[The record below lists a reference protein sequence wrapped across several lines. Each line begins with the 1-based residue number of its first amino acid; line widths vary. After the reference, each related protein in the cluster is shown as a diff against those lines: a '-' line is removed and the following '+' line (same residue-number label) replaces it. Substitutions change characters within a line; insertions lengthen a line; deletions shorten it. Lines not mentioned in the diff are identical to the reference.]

1 MGTTIGGVDMN
12 NDSKMFF
19 QTRKSTN
26 SSMNDFSKTLSE
38 VVNSEESN
46 IKNCDNDVIKDDCV
60 KNKSENKVDRNDEE
74 NNSISDVKESEDN
87 LESQEKNSAEESKEC
102 VDETDVEE
110 TDVEETDIEQAGS
123 DNVKEQDTINVLDEK
138 LTDDVAV
145 IDKPDNIIF
154 NKQEEA
160 DIVNA
165 LELILQ
171 QIRQVL
177 GVEDVQIQESMQNL
191 EMTSIDLINPE
202 KIAQL
207 VADLSGEES
216 TIGFIADENM
226 YNSLQELTASVEII
240 LDELVSKTGLEKES
254 ILEGLDVPI
263 ELFDKDITQDLQ
275 IDQVVETEDTD
286 IIDMAVE
293 NKVENDFEVV
303 SEIKT
308 FEKKESEN
316 VDSKSIEPV
325 KNSADSTIENDTT
338 VEISK
343 TDDSEADSD
352 KSTESGNDN
361 LSGNGQ
367 AQGFNSDLENIE
379 ALTTDKDAVLDEKA
393 GTEAIIRQLA
403 DFVKINSGKE
413 ITEME
418 LQLHPASL
426 GTVNVQL
433 ATKGGNITAQFTTE
447 NETVRAA
454 IEAQATQLQLDLEE
468 QGIKIDAIEVT
479 VASHQMEKNLEE
491 GNKDNNQDRQDDRNN
506 KVNGIRRKSINL
518 RAFETDS
525 EIAEE
530 MQNVDDATRVAM
542 EMMRM
547 HGNSISLLA

>member
-1 MGTTIGGVDMN
+1 MGTTIGGVDMT

-38 VVNSEESN
+38 VVNSEESSRK
-46 IKNCDNDVIKDDCV
+46 ICDIDVRKDDCV

-102 VDETDVEE
+102 VDEN
-110 TDVEETDIEQAGS
+110 DVEETDIEQAGS

-138 LTDDVAV
+138 LTDDVSL

-226 YNSLQELTASVEII
+226 YNSLQELTSSVETI

-263 ELFDKDITQDLQ
+263 ELFDKAVTQDSQ
-275 IDQVVETEDTD
+275 IEQVVETEDTD

-303 SEIKT
+303 SEVKA
-308 FEKKESEN
+308 FETKESEDIN
-316 VDSKSIEPV
+316 SKSLNIE
-325 KNSADSTIENDTT
+325 KNSTEGITQNDTT

-379 ALTTDKDAVLDEKA
+379 ALTTDNDAVLDKKA

>member
-1 MGTTIGGVDMN
+1 MGTTIGGVDMT

-38 VVNSEESN
+38 VVNSEESSRK
-46 IKNCDNDVIKDDCV
+46 ICDIDVRKDDCV

-102 VDETDVEE
+102 VDEK
-110 TDVEETDIEQAGS
+110 DVEETDIEQAGS

-138 LTDDVAV
+138 LTDDVSL

-226 YNSLQELTASVEII
+226 YNSLQELTASVETI

-303 SEIKT
+303 SEVKA
-308 FEKKESEN
+308 FETKESEDIN
-316 VDSKSIEPV
+316 SKSLNIE
-325 KNSADSTIENDTT
+325 KNSTEGITQNDTT

-379 ALTTDKDAVLDEKA
+379 ALTTDNDAVLDEKA

>member
-1 MGTTIGGVDMN
+1 MGTTIGGVDMT

-38 VVNSEESN
+38 VVNSEESSRK
-46 IKNCDNDVIKDDCV
+46 ICDIDVRKDDCV

-102 VDETDVEE
+102 VDEK
-110 TDVEETDIEQAGS
+110 DVEETDIEQAGS

-138 LTDDVAV
+138 LTDDVSL
-145 IDKPDNIIF
+145 IDKLDNIIF

-226 YNSLQELTASVEII
+226 YNSLQELTASVETI

-303 SEIKT
+303 SEVKA
-308 FEKKESEN
+308 FETKESEDIN
-316 VDSKSIEPV
+316 SKSLNIE
-325 KNSADSTIENDTT
+325 KNSTEGITQNDTT

-379 ALTTDKDAVLDEKA
+379 ALTTDNDAVLDKKA

-403 DFVKINSGKE
+403 D
-413 ITEME
+413 
-418 LQLHPASL
+418 
-426 GTVNVQL
+426 
-433 ATKGGNITAQFTTE
+433 
-447 NETVRAA
+447 
-454 IEAQATQLQLDLEE
+454 
-468 QGIKIDAIEVT
+468 
-479 VASHQMEKNLEE
+479 
-491 GNKDNNQDRQDDRNN
+491 
-506 KVNGIRRKSINL
+506 
-518 RAFETDS
+518 
-525 EIAEE
+525 
-530 MQNVDDATRVAM
+530 
-542 EMMRM
+542 
-547 HGNSISLLA
+547 

>member
-1 MGTTIGGVDMN
+1 MGTTIGGVDMT

-38 VVNSEESN
+38 VVNSEESSR
-46 IKNCDNDVIKDDCV
+46 KNCDIDVRKDDCV

-102 VDETDVEE
+102 VDEK
-110 TDVEETDIEQAGS
+110 DVEETDIEQAGS

-226 YNSLQELTASVEII
+226 YNSLQELTASVETI

-303 SEIKT
+303 SEVKA
-308 FEKKESEN
+308 FETKESEDIN
-316 VDSKSIEPV
+316 SKSLNIE
-325 KNSADSTIENDTT
+325 KNSTEGITQNDTT

-343 TDDSEADSD
+343 TDDSETDSD

-379 ALTTDKDAVLDEKA
+379 ALTTDNDAVLDKKA

>member
-1 MGTTIGGVDMN
+1 MGTTIGGVDMT

-38 VVNSEESN
+38 VVNSEESSR
-46 IKNCDNDVIKDDCV
+46 KNCDIDVRKDDCV

-102 VDETDVEE
+102 VDEK
-110 TDVEETDIEQAGS
+110 DVEETDIEQAGS

-138 LTDDVAV
+138 LTDDVSL
-145 IDKPDNIIF
+145 IDKLDNIIF
-154 NKQEEA
+154 NKQEEE

-226 YNSLQELTASVEII
+226 YNSLQELTASVETI

-303 SEIKT
+303 SEVKA
-308 FEKKESEN
+308 FETKESEDIN
-316 VDSKSIEPV
+316 SKSLNIE
-325 KNSADSTIENDTT
+325 KNSTEGITQNDTT

-379 ALTTDKDAVLDEKA
+379 ALTTDNDAVLDKKA

>member
-1 MGTTIGGVDMN
+1 MGTTIGGVDMT

-38 VVNSEESN
+38 VVNSEESSR
-46 IKNCDNDVIKDDCV
+46 KNCDIDVRKDDCV

-102 VDETDVEE
+102 VDEK
-110 TDVEETDIEQAGS
+110 DVEETDIEQAGS

-138 LTDDVAV
+138 LTDDVSL

-226 YNSLQELTASVEII
+226 YNSLQELTSSVETI

-263 ELFDKDITQDLQ
+263 ELFDKAVTQDSQ
-275 IDQVVETEDTD
+275 IEQVVETEDTD

-303 SEIKT
+303 SEVKA
-308 FEKKESEN
+308 FETKESEDIN
-316 VDSKSIEPV
+316 SKSLNIE
-325 KNSADSTIENDTT
+325 KNSTEGITQNDTT

-379 ALTTDKDAVLDEKA
+379 ALTTDNDAVLDKKA

>member
-1 MGTTIGGVDMN
+1 MGTTIGGVDMT

-38 VVNSEESN
+38 VVNSEESSRK
-46 IKNCDNDVIKDDCV
+46 ICDIDVRKDDCV

-102 VDETDVEE
+102 VDEK
-110 TDVEETDIEQAGS
+110 DVEETDIEQAGS

-138 LTDDVAV
+138 LTDDVSL
-145 IDKPDNIIF
+145 IDKLDNIIF
-154 NKQEEA
+154 NKQEEE

-226 YNSLQELTASVEII
+226 YNSLQELTASVETI

-303 SEIKT
+303 SEVKA
-308 FEKKESEN
+308 FETKESEDIN
-316 VDSKSIEPV
+316 SKSLNIE
-325 KNSADSTIENDTT
+325 KNSTEGITQNDTT

-379 ALTTDKDAVLDEKA
+379 ALTTDNDAVLDKKA

>member
-1 MGTTIGGVDMN
+1 MGTTIGGVDMT

-38 VVNSEESN
+38 VVNSEESSRK
-46 IKNCDNDVIKDDCV
+46 ICDIDVRKDDCV
-60 KNKSENKVDRNDEE
+60 KNKSENKFDRNDEE

-102 VDETDVEE
+102 VDEK
-110 TDVEETDIEQAGS
+110 DVEETDIEQAGS

-138 LTDDVAV
+138 LTDDVSL
-145 IDKPDNIIF
+145 IDKLDNIIF
-154 NKQEEA
+154 NKQEEE

-226 YNSLQELTASVEII
+226 YNSLQELTASVETI

-263 ELFDKDITQDLQ
+263 ELFDKAVTQDSQ
-275 IDQVVETEDTD
+275 IEQVVETEDTD

-303 SEIKT
+303 SEVKA
-308 FEKKESEN
+308 FETKESEDIN
-316 VDSKSIEPV
+316 SKSLNIE
-325 KNSADSTIENDTT
+325 KNSTEGITQNDTT

-379 ALTTDKDAVLDEKA
+379 ALTTDNDAVLDEKA

>member
-1 MGTTIGGVDMN
+1 MGTTIGGVDMT

-38 VVNSEESN
+38 VVNSEESSRK
-46 IKNCDNDVIKDDCV
+46 ICDIDVRKDDCV
-60 KNKSENKVDRNDEE
+60 KNKSENKFDRNDEE

-102 VDETDVEE
+102 VDEK
-110 TDVEETDIEQAGS
+110 DVEETDIEQAGS

-138 LTDDVAV
+138 LTDDVSL
-145 IDKPDNIIF
+145 IDKLDNIIF
-154 NKQEEA
+154 NKQEEE

-226 YNSLQELTASVEII
+226 YNSLQELTASVETI

-303 SEIKT
+303 SEVKA
-308 FEKKESEN
+308 FETKESEDIN
-316 VDSKSIEPV
+316 SKSLNIE
-325 KNSADSTIENDTT
+325 KNSTEGITQNDTT

-379 ALTTDKDAVLDEKA
+379 ALTTDNDAVLDEKA

-403 DFVKINSGKE
+403 DFVKIHSGKE

>member
-1 MGTTIGGVDMN
+1 MGTTIGGVDMT

-38 VVNSEESN
+38 VVNSEESSRK
-46 IKNCDNDVIKDDCV
+46 ICDIDVRKDDCV
-60 KNKSENKVDRNDEE
+60 KNKSENKFDRNDEE

-102 VDETDVEE
+102 VDEN
-110 TDVEETDIEQAGS
+110 DVEETDIEQAGS

-138 LTDDVAV
+138 LTDDVSL

-154 NKQEEA
+154 NKQEEE

-216 TIGFIADENM
+216 TIGFISDENM
-226 YNSLQELTASVEII
+226 YNSLQELTSSVETI

-263 ELFDKDITQDLQ
+263 ELFDKAVTQDSQ
-275 IDQVVETEDTD
+275 IEQVVETEDTD

-303 SEIKT
+303 SEVKA
-308 FEKKESEN
+308 FETKESEDIN
-316 VDSKSIEPV
+316 SKSLNIE
-325 KNSADSTIENDTT
+325 KNSTEGITQNDTT

-379 ALTTDKDAVLDEKA
+379 ALTTDNDAVLDKKA

>member
-1 MGTTIGGVDMN
+1 MGTTIGGVDMT

-38 VVNSEESN
+38 VVNSEESSR
-46 IKNCDNDVIKDDCV
+46 KNCDIDVRKDDCV
-60 KNKSENKVDRNDEE
+60 KNKSENKFDRNDEE

-102 VDETDVEE
+102 VDEK
-110 TDVEETDIEQAGS
+110 DVEETDIEQAGS

-138 LTDDVAV
+138 LTDDVSL

-154 NKQEEA
+154 NKQEEE

-226 YNSLQELTASVEII
+226 YNSLQELTASVETI

-303 SEIKT
+303 SEVKA
-308 FEKKESEN
+308 FETKESEDIN
-316 VDSKSIEPV
+316 SKSLNIE
-325 KNSADSTIENDTT
+325 KNSTEGITQNDTT

-379 ALTTDKDAVLDEKA
+379 ALTTDNDAVLDKKA

>member
-1 MGTTIGGVDMN
+1 MGTTIGGVDMT

-38 VVNSEESN
+38 VVNSEESSRK
-46 IKNCDNDVIKDDCV
+46 ICDIDVRKDDCV
-60 KNKSENKVDRNDEE
+60 KNKSENKFDRNDEE

-102 VDETDVEE
+102 VDEK
-110 TDVEETDIEQAGS
+110 DVEETDIEQAGS

-226 YNSLQELTASVEII
+226 YNSLQELTSSVETI

-263 ELFDKDITQDLQ
+263 ELFDKAVTQDSQ
-275 IDQVVETEDTD
+275 IEQVVETEDTD

-303 SEIKT
+303 SEVKA
-308 FEKKESEN
+308 FETKESEDIN
-316 VDSKSIEPV
+316 SKSLNIE
-325 KNSADSTIENDTT
+325 KNSTEGITQNDTT

-379 ALTTDKDAVLDEKA
+379 ALTTDNDAVLDKKA

>member
-1 MGTTIGGVDMN
+1 MGTTIGGVDMT

-38 VVNSEESN
+38 VVNSEESSRK
-46 IKNCDNDVIKDDCV
+46 ICDIDVRKDDCV
-60 KNKSENKVDRNDEE
+60 KNKSENKFDRNDEE

-102 VDETDVEE
+102 VDEK
-110 TDVEETDIEQAGS
+110 DVEETDIEQAGS

-138 LTDDVAV
+138 LTDDVSL

-216 TIGFIADENM
+216 TIGFISDENM
-226 YNSLQELTASVEII
+226 YNSLQELTSSVETI

-303 SEIKT
+303 SEVKA
-308 FEKKESEN
+308 FETKESEDIN
-316 VDSKSIEPV
+316 SKSLNIE
-325 KNSADSTIENDTT
+325 KNSTEGITQNDTT

-379 ALTTDKDAVLDEKA
+379 ALTTDNDAVLDKKA

>member
-1 MGTTIGGVDMN
+1 MGTTIGGVDMT

-38 VVNSEESN
+38 VVNSEESSR
-46 IKNCDNDVIKDDCV
+46 KNCDIDVRKDDCV

-102 VDETDVEE
+102 VDEK
-110 TDVEETDIEQAGS
+110 DVEETDIEQAGS

-138 LTDDVAV
+138 LTDDVSL

-154 NKQEEA
+154 NKQEEE

-216 TIGFIADENM
+216 TIGFISDENM
-226 YNSLQELTASVEII
+226 YNSLQELTASVETI

-303 SEIKT
+303 SEVKA
-308 FEKKESEN
+308 FETKESEDIN
-316 VDSKSIEPV
+316 SKSLNIE
-325 KNSADSTIENDTT
+325 KNSTEGITQNDTT

-379 ALTTDKDAVLDEKA
+379 ALTTDNDAVLDKKA

>member
-1 MGTTIGGVDMN
+1 MGTTIGGVDMT

-38 VVNSEESN
+38 VVNSEESSRK
-46 IKNCDNDVIKDDCV
+46 ICDIDVRKDDCV
-60 KNKSENKVDRNDEE
+60 KNKSENKFDRNDEE

-102 VDETDVEE
+102 VDEK
-110 TDVEETDIEQAGS
+110 DVEETDIEQAGS

-138 LTDDVAV
+138 LTDDVSL
-145 IDKPDNIIF
+145 IDKLDNIIF
-154 NKQEEA
+154 NKQEEE

-226 YNSLQELTASVEII
+226 YNSLQELTASVETI

-263 ELFDKDITQDLQ
+263 ELFDKAVTQDSQ
-275 IDQVVETEDTD
+275 IEQVVETEDTD

-303 SEIKT
+303 SEVKA
-308 FEKKESEN
+308 FETKESEDIN
-316 VDSKSIEPV
+316 SKSLNIE
-325 KNSADSTIENDTT
+325 KNSTEGITQNDTT

-379 ALTTDKDAVLDEKA
+379 ALTTDNDAVLDKKA

>member
-1 MGTTIGGVDMN
+1 MGTTIGGVDMT

-38 VVNSEESN
+38 VVNSEESSRK
-46 IKNCDNDVIKDDCV
+46 ICDIDVRKDDCV
-60 KNKSENKVDRNDEE
+60 KNKSENKFDRNDEE

-102 VDETDVEE
+102 VDEK
-110 TDVEETDIEQAGS
+110 DVEETDIEQAGS

-138 LTDDVAV
+138 LTDDVSL

-154 NKQEEA
+154 NKQEEE

-226 YNSLQELTASVEII
+226 YNSLQELTASVETI

-263 ELFDKDITQDLQ
+263 ELFDKAVTQDSQ
-275 IDQVVETEDTD
+275 IEQVVETEDTD

-303 SEIKT
+303 SEVKA
-308 FEKKESEN
+308 FETKESEDIN
-316 VDSKSIEPV
+316 SKSLNIE
-325 KNSADSTIENDTT
+325 KNSTEGITQNDTT

-379 ALTTDKDAVLDEKA
+379 ALTTDNDAVLDKKA

>member
-1 MGTTIGGVDMN
+1 MGTTIGGVDMT

-38 VVNSEESN
+38 VVNSEESSRK
-46 IKNCDNDVIKDDCV
+46 ICDIDVRKDDCV
-60 KNKSENKVDRNDEE
+60 KNKSENKFDRNDEE

-102 VDETDVEE
+102 VDEK
-110 TDVEETDIEQAGS
+110 DVEETDIEQAGS

-138 LTDDVAV
+138 LTDDVSL
-145 IDKPDNIIF
+145 IDKLDNIIF
-154 NKQEEA
+154 NKQEEE

-226 YNSLQELTASVEII
+226 YNSLQELTASVETI

-275 IDQVVETEDTD
+275 IEQVVETEDTD

-303 SEIKT
+303 SEVKA
-308 FEKKESEN
+308 FETKESEDIN
-316 VDSKSIEPV
+316 SKSLNIE
-325 KNSADSTIENDTT
+325 KNSTEGITQNDTT

-379 ALTTDKDAVLDEKA
+379 ALTTDNDAVLDKKA

>member
-1 MGTTIGGVDMN
+1 MGTTIGGVDMT

-38 VVNSEESN
+38 VVNSEESSR
-46 IKNCDNDVIKDDCV
+46 KNCDIDVRKDDCV

-102 VDETDVEE
+102 VDEN
-110 TDVEETDIEQAGS
+110 DVEETDIEQAGS

-138 LTDDVAV
+138 LTDDVSL
-145 IDKPDNIIF
+145 IDKLDNIIF
-154 NKQEEA
+154 NKQEEE

-226 YNSLQELTASVEII
+226 YNSLQELTASVETI

-303 SEIKT
+303 SEVKA
-308 FEKKESEN
+308 FETKESEDIN
-316 VDSKSIEPV
+316 SKSLNIE
-325 KNSADSTIENDTT
+325 KNSTEGITQNDTT

-379 ALTTDKDAVLDEKA
+379 ALTTDNDAVLDKKA

>member
-1 MGTTIGGVDMN
+1 MGTTIGGVDMT

-38 VVNSEESN
+38 VVNSEESSR
-46 IKNCDNDVIKDDCV
+46 KNCDIDVRKDDCV

-102 VDETDVEE
+102 VDEK
-110 TDVEETDIEQAGS
+110 DVEETDIEQAGS

-138 LTDDVAV
+138 LTDDVSL
-145 IDKPDNIIF
+145 IDKLDNIIF
-154 NKQEEA
+154 NKQEEE

-226 YNSLQELTASVEII
+226 YNSLQELTSSVETI

-263 ELFDKDITQDLQ
+263 ELFDKAVTQDSQ
-275 IDQVVETEDTD
+275 IEQVVETEDTD

-303 SEIKT
+303 SEVKA
-308 FEKKESEN
+308 FETKESEDIN
-316 VDSKSIEPV
+316 SKSLNIE
-325 KNSADSTIENDTT
+325 KNSTEGITQNDTT

-379 ALTTDKDAVLDEKA
+379 ALTTDNDAVLDKKA

>member
-1 MGTTIGGVDMN
+1 MGTTIGGVDMT

-38 VVNSEESN
+38 VVNSEESSRK
-46 IKNCDNDVIKDDCV
+46 ICDIDVRKDDCV
-60 KNKSENKVDRNDEE
+60 KNKSENKFDRNDEE

-102 VDETDVEE
+102 VDEK
-110 TDVEETDIEQAGS
+110 DVEETDIEQAGS

-226 YNSLQELTASVEII
+226 YNSLQELTASVETI

-303 SEIKT
+303 SEVKA
-308 FEKKESEN
+308 FETKESEDIN
-316 VDSKSIEPV
+316 SKSLNIE
-325 KNSADSTIENDTT
+325 KNSTEGITQNDTT

-379 ALTTDKDAVLDEKA
+379 ALTTDNDAVLDEKA

>member
-1 MGTTIGGVDMN
+1 MGITIGGVDMT

-19 QTRKSTN
+19 QTQKSTN
-26 SSMNDFSKTLSE
+26 SSMSDFSKTLSE
-38 VVNSEESN
+38 VVNSEESSR
-46 IKNCDNDVIKDDCV
+46 KNCDNDVRKDDCV
-60 KNKSENKVDRNDEE
+60 KNKSENKVDCNDEE

-87 LESQEKNSAEESKEC
+87 LESQEKNSTEESKEC
-102 VDETDVEE
+102 VDEK
-110 TDVEETDIEQAGS
+110 DVEETDIEQAGS
-123 DNVKEQDTINVLDEK
+123 DNVKEQDAINVLDEK

-145 IDKPDNIIF
+145 IDKPDSIIF
-154 NKQEEA
+154 DKMEEA

-226 YNSLQELTASVEII
+226 YNSLQELTASVETI

-254 ILEGLDVPI
+254 IIEGLDVPI
-263 ELFDKDITQDLQ
+263 ELFDKAVTQDSQ
-275 IDQVVETEDTD
+275 IEQEVETEYTE
-286 IIDMAVE
+286 IIDTAVE
-293 NKVENDFEVV
+293 NGLENDFEFV

-316 VDSKSIEPV
+316 VDSKSIDPV

-338 VEISK
+338 VEITK
-343 TDDSEADSD
+343 TDDSEVDSD
-352 KSTESGNDN
+352 KGTESGNDN

-367 AQGFNSDLENIE
+367 AQSFNSDLENIE
-379 ALTTDKDAVLDEKA
+379 ALTTDNDAVLDEKA

>member
-1 MGTTIGGVDMN
+1 MGTTIGGVDMT

-38 VVNSEESN
+38 VVNSEESSRK
-46 IKNCDNDVIKDDCV
+46 ICDIDVRKDDCV
-60 KNKSENKVDRNDEE
+60 KNKSENKFDRNDEE

-102 VDETDVEE
+102 VDEK
-110 TDVEETDIEQAGS
+110 DVEETDIEQAGS

-138 LTDDVAV
+138 LTDDVSL
-145 IDKPDNIIF
+145 IDKLDNIIF
-154 NKQEEA
+154 NKQEEE

-216 TIGFIADENM
+216 TIGFISDENM
-226 YNSLQELTASVEII
+226 YNSLQELTSSVETI

-263 ELFDKDITQDLQ
+263 ELFDKAVTQDSQ
-275 IDQVVETEDTD
+275 IEQVVETEDTD

-303 SEIKT
+303 SEVKA
-308 FEKKESEN
+308 FETKESEDIN
-316 VDSKSIEPV
+316 SKSLNIE
-325 KNSADSTIENDTT
+325 KNSTEGITQNDTT

-379 ALTTDKDAVLDEKA
+379 ALTTDNDAVLDKKA

>member
-1 MGTTIGGVDMN
+1 MGTTIGGVDMT

-38 VVNSEESN
+38 VVNSEESSRK
-46 IKNCDNDVIKDDCV
+46 ICDIDVRKDDCV
-60 KNKSENKVDRNDEE
+60 KNKSENKFDRNDEE

-102 VDETDVEE
+102 VDEK
-110 TDVEETDIEQAGS
+110 DVEETDIEQAGS

-138 LTDDVAV
+138 LTDDVSL
-145 IDKPDNIIF
+145 IDKLDNIIF

-216 TIGFIADENM
+216 TIGFISDENM
-226 YNSLQELTASVEII
+226 YNSLQELTSSVETI

-263 ELFDKDITQDLQ
+263 ELFDKAVTQDSQ
-275 IDQVVETEDTD
+275 IEQVVETEDTD

-303 SEIKT
+303 SEVKA
-308 FEKKESEN
+308 FETKESEDIN
-316 VDSKSIEPV
+316 SKSLNIE
-325 KNSADSTIENDTT
+325 KNSTEGITQNDTT

-379 ALTTDKDAVLDEKA
+379 ALTTDNDAVLDKKA

>member
-1 MGTTIGGVDMN
+1 MGTTIGGVDMT

-38 VVNSEESN
+38 VVNSEESSR
-46 IKNCDNDVIKDDCV
+46 KNCDIDVRKDDCV

-102 VDETDVEE
+102 VDEN
-110 TDVEETDIEQAGS
+110 DVEETDIEQAGS

-138 LTDDVAV
+138 LTDDVSL

-226 YNSLQELTASVEII
+226 YNSLQELTASVETI

-303 SEIKT
+303 SEVKA
-308 FEKKESEN
+308 FETKESEDIN
-316 VDSKSIEPV
+316 SKSLNIE
-325 KNSADSTIENDTT
+325 KNSTEGITQNDTT

-379 ALTTDKDAVLDEKA
+379 ALTTDNDAVLDKKA

>member
-1 MGTTIGGVDMN
+1 MGTTIGGVDMT

-38 VVNSEESN
+38 VVNSEESSR
-46 IKNCDNDVIKDDCV
+46 KNCDIDVRKDDCV
-60 KNKSENKVDRNDEE
+60 KNKSENKFDRNDEE

-102 VDETDVEE
+102 VDEK
-110 TDVEETDIEQAGS
+110 DVEETDIEQAGS

-154 NKQEEA
+154 NKQEEE

-226 YNSLQELTASVEII
+226 YNSLQELTASVETI

-303 SEIKT
+303 SEVKA
-308 FEKKESEN
+308 FETKESEDIN
-316 VDSKSIEPV
+316 SKSLNIE
-325 KNSADSTIENDTT
+325 KNSTEGITQNDTT

-379 ALTTDKDAVLDEKA
+379 ALTTDNDAVLDKKA

>member
-1 MGTTIGGVDMN
+1 MGTTIGGVDMT

-38 VVNSEESN
+38 VVNSEESSR
-46 IKNCDNDVIKDDCV
+46 KNCDIDVRKDDCV
-60 KNKSENKVDRNDEE
+60 KNKSENKFDRNDEE

-102 VDETDVEE
+102 VDEK
-110 TDVEETDIEQAGS
+110 DVEETDIEQAGS

-138 LTDDVAV
+138 LTDDVSL
-145 IDKPDNIIF
+145 IDKLDNIIF
-154 NKQEEA
+154 NKQEEE

-216 TIGFIADENM
+216 TIGFISDENM
-226 YNSLQELTASVEII
+226 YNSLQELTSSVETI

-263 ELFDKDITQDLQ
+263 ELFDKAVTQDSQ
-275 IDQVVETEDTD
+275 IEQVVETEDTD

-303 SEIKT
+303 SEVKA
-308 FEKKESEN
+308 FETKESEDIN
-316 VDSKSIEPV
+316 SKSLNIE
-325 KNSADSTIENDTT
+325 KNSTEGITQNDTT

-379 ALTTDKDAVLDEKA
+379 ALTTDNDAVLDKKA

>member
-1 MGTTIGGVDMN
+1 MGTTIGGVDMT

-38 VVNSEESN
+38 VVNSEESSRK
-46 IKNCDNDVIKDDCV
+46 ICDIDVRKDDCV
-60 KNKSENKVDRNDEE
+60 KNKSENKFDRNDEE

-102 VDETDVEE
+102 VDEK
-110 TDVEETDIEQAGS
+110 DVEETDIEQAGS

-138 LTDDVAV
+138 LTDDVSL
-145 IDKPDNIIF
+145 IDKLDNIIF
-154 NKQEEA
+154 NKQEEE

-216 TIGFIADENM
+216 TIGFISDENM
-226 YNSLQELTASVEII
+226 YNSLQELTSSVETI

-303 SEIKT
+303 SEVKA
-308 FEKKESEN
+308 FETKESEDIN
-316 VDSKSIEPV
+316 SKSLNIE
-325 KNSADSTIENDTT
+325 KNSTEGITQNDTT

-379 ALTTDKDAVLDEKA
+379 ALTTDNDAVLDEKA

>member
-1 MGTTIGGVDMN
+1 MGTTIGGVDMT

-38 VVNSEESN
+38 VVNSEESSRK
-46 IKNCDNDVIKDDCV
+46 ICDIDVRKDDCV
-60 KNKSENKVDRNDEE
+60 KNKSENKFDRNDEE

-102 VDETDVEE
+102 VDEK
-110 TDVEETDIEQAGS
+110 DVEETDIEQAGS

-138 LTDDVAV
+138 LTDDVSL
-145 IDKPDNIIF
+145 IDKLDNIIF
-154 NKQEEA
+154 NKQEEE

-216 TIGFIADENM
+216 TIGFISDENM
-226 YNSLQELTASVEII
+226 YNSLQELTSSVETI

-303 SEIKT
+303 SEVKA
-308 FEKKESEN
+308 FETKESEDIN
-316 VDSKSIEPV
+316 SKSLNIE
-325 KNSADSTIENDTT
+325 KNSTEGITQNDTT

-379 ALTTDKDAVLDEKA
+379 ALTTDNDAVLDKKA

>member
-1 MGTTIGGVDMN
+1 MGTTIGGVDMT

-38 VVNSEESN
+38 VVNSEESSRK
-46 IKNCDNDVIKDDCV
+46 ICDIDVRKDDCV

-102 VDETDVEE
+102 VDEK
-110 TDVEETDIEQAGS
+110 DVEETDIEQAGS

-216 TIGFIADENM
+216 TIGFISDENM
-226 YNSLQELTASVEII
+226 YNSLQELTSSVETI

-263 ELFDKDITQDLQ
+263 ELFDKAVTQDSQ
-275 IDQVVETEDTD
+275 IEQVVETEDTD

-303 SEIKT
+303 SEVKA
-308 FEKKESEN
+308 FETKESEDIN
-316 VDSKSIEPV
+316 SKSLNIE
-325 KNSADSTIENDTT
+325 KNSTEGITQNDTT

-379 ALTTDKDAVLDEKA
+379 ALTTDNDAVLDEKA

>member
-1 MGTTIGGVDMN
+1 MGTTIGGVDMT

-38 VVNSEESN
+38 VVNSEESSR
-46 IKNCDNDVIKDDCV
+46 KNCDIDVRKDDCV
-60 KNKSENKVDRNDEE
+60 KNKSENKFDRNDEE

-102 VDETDVEE
+102 VDEK
-110 TDVEETDIEQAGS
+110 DVEETDIEQAGS

-216 TIGFIADENM
+216 TIGFISDENM
-226 YNSLQELTASVEII
+226 YNSLQELTSSVETI

-263 ELFDKDITQDLQ
+263 ELFDKAVTQDSQ
-275 IDQVVETEDTD
+275 IEQVVETEDTD

-303 SEIKT
+303 SEVKA
-308 FEKKESEN
+308 FETKESEDIN
-316 VDSKSIEPV
+316 SKSLNIE
-325 KNSADSTIENDTT
+325 KNSTEGITQNDTT

-379 ALTTDKDAVLDEKA
+379 ALTTDNDAVLDKKA

>member
-1 MGTTIGGVDMN
+1 MGTTIGGVDMT

-38 VVNSEESN
+38 VVNSEESSRK
-46 IKNCDNDVIKDDCV
+46 ICDIDVRKDDCV
-60 KNKSENKVDRNDEE
+60 KNKSENKFDRNDEE

-102 VDETDVEE
+102 VDEK
-110 TDVEETDIEQAGS
+110 DVEETDIEQAGS

-138 LTDDVAV
+138 LTDDVSL

-154 NKQEEA
+154 NKQEEE

-216 TIGFIADENM
+216 TIGFISDENM
-226 YNSLQELTASVEII
+226 YNSLQELTSSVETI

-263 ELFDKDITQDLQ
+263 ELFDKAVTQDSQ
-275 IDQVVETEDTD
+275 IEQVVETEDTD

-303 SEIKT
+303 SEVKA
-308 FEKKESEN
+308 FETKESEDIN
-316 VDSKSIEPV
+316 SKSLNIE
-325 KNSADSTIENDTT
+325 KNSTEGITQNDTT

-379 ALTTDKDAVLDEKA
+379 ALTTDNDAVLDKKA

>member
-1 MGTTIGGVDMN
+1 MGTTIGGVDMT

-38 VVNSEESN
+38 VVNSEESSRK
-46 IKNCDNDVIKDDCV
+46 ICDIDVRKDDCV
-60 KNKSENKVDRNDEE
+60 KNKSENKFDRNDEE

-102 VDETDVEE
+102 VDEK
-110 TDVEETDIEQAGS
+110 DVEETDIEQAGS

-138 LTDDVAV
+138 LTDDVSL
-145 IDKPDNIIF
+145 IDKLDNIIF
-154 NKQEEA
+154 NKQEEE

-226 YNSLQELTASVEII
+226 YNSLQELTASVETI

-303 SEIKT
+303 SEVKA
-308 FEKKESEN
+308 FETKESEDIN
-316 VDSKSIEPV
+316 SKSLNIE
-325 KNSADSTIENDTT
+325 KNSTEGITQNDTT

-379 ALTTDKDAVLDEKA
+379 ALTTDNDAVLDKKA

>member
-1 MGTTIGGVDMN
+1 MGTTIGGVDMT

-38 VVNSEESN
+38 VVNSEESSRK
-46 IKNCDNDVIKDDCV
+46 ICDIDVRKDDCV
-60 KNKSENKVDRNDEE
+60 KNKSENKFDRNDEE

-102 VDETDVEE
+102 VDEN
-110 TDVEETDIEQAGS
+110 DVEETDIEQAGS

-138 LTDDVAV
+138 LTDDVSL
-145 IDKPDNIIF
+145 IDKLDNIIF
-154 NKQEEA
+154 NKQEEE

-216 TIGFIADENM
+216 TIGFISDENM
-226 YNSLQELTASVEII
+226 YNSLQELTSSVETI

-303 SEIKT
+303 SEVKA
-308 FEKKESEN
+308 FETKESEDIN
-316 VDSKSIEPV
+316 SKSLNIE
-325 KNSADSTIENDTT
+325 KNSTEGITQNDTT

-379 ALTTDKDAVLDEKA
+379 ALTTDNDAVLDKKA

>member
-1 MGTTIGGVDMN
+1 MGTTIGGVDMT

-38 VVNSEESN
+38 VVNSEESSR
-46 IKNCDNDVIKDDCV
+46 KNCDIDVRKDDCV

-102 VDETDVEE
+102 VDEK
-110 TDVEETDIEQAGS
+110 DVEETDIEQAGS

-226 YNSLQELTASVEII
+226 YNSLQELTASVETI

-263 ELFDKDITQDLQ
+263 ELFDKAVTQDSQ
-275 IDQVVETEDTD
+275 IEQVVETEDTD

-303 SEIKT
+303 SEVKA
-308 FEKKESEN
+308 FETKESEDIN
-316 VDSKSIEPV
+316 SKSLNIE
-325 KNSADSTIENDTT
+325 KNSTEGITQNDTT

-379 ALTTDKDAVLDEKA
+379 ALTTDNDAVLDKKA

>member
-1 MGTTIGGVDMN
+1 MGTTIGGVDMT

-38 VVNSEESN
+38 VVNSEESSRK
-46 IKNCDNDVIKDDCV
+46 ICDIDVRKDDCV
-60 KNKSENKVDRNDEE
+60 KNKSENKFDRNDEE

-102 VDETDVEE
+102 VDEK
-110 TDVEETDIEQAGS
+110 DVEETDIEQAGS

-138 LTDDVAV
+138 LTDDVSL
-145 IDKPDNIIF
+145 IDKLDNIIF
-154 NKQEEA
+154 NKQEEE

-226 YNSLQELTASVEII
+226 YNSLQELTASVETI

-303 SEIKT
+303 SEIKA
-308 FEKKESEN
+308 FETKESEDIN
-316 VDSKSIEPV
+316 SKSLNIE
-325 KNSADSTIENDTT
+325 KNSTEGITQNDTT

-379 ALTTDKDAVLDEKA
+379 ALTTDNDAVLDEKA

>member
-1 MGTTIGGVDMN
+1 MGTTIGGVDMT

-38 VVNSEESN
+38 VVNSEESSR
-46 IKNCDNDVIKDDCV
+46 KNCDIDVRKDDCV

-102 VDETDVEE
+102 VDEN
-110 TDVEETDIEQAGS
+110 DVEETDIEQAGS

-138 LTDDVAV
+138 LTDDVSL
-145 IDKPDNIIF
+145 IDKLDNIIF
-154 NKQEEA
+154 NKQEEE

-226 YNSLQELTASVEII
+226 YNSLQELTASVETI

-263 ELFDKDITQDLQ
+263 ELFDKAVTQDSQ
-275 IDQVVETEDTD
+275 IEQVVETEDTD

-303 SEIKT
+303 SEVKA
-308 FEKKESEN
+308 FETKESEDIN
-316 VDSKSIEPV
+316 SKSLNIE
-325 KNSADSTIENDTT
+325 KNSTEGITQNDTT

-379 ALTTDKDAVLDEKA
+379 ALTTDNDAVLDKKA

>member
-1 MGTTIGGVDMN
+1 MGTTIGGVDMT

-38 VVNSEESN
+38 VVNSEESSRK
-46 IKNCDNDVIKDDCV
+46 ICDIDVRKDDCV
-60 KNKSENKVDRNDEE
+60 KNKSENKFDRNDEE

-102 VDETDVEE
+102 VDEK
-110 TDVEETDIEQAGS
+110 DVEETDIEQAGS

-226 YNSLQELTASVEII
+226 YNSLQELTASVETI

-263 ELFDKDITQDLQ
+263 ELFDKAVTQDSQ
-275 IDQVVETEDTD
+275 IEQVVETEDTD

-303 SEIKT
+303 SEVKA
-308 FEKKESEN
+308 FETKESEDIN
-316 VDSKSIEPV
+316 SKSLNIE
-325 KNSADSTIENDTT
+325 KNSTEGITQNDTT

-367 AQGFNSDLENIE
+367 TQGFNSDLENIE
-379 ALTTDKDAVLDEKA
+379 ALTTDNDAVLDKKA

>member
-1 MGTTIGGVDMN
+1 MGTTIGGVDMT

-38 VVNSEESN
+38 VVNSEESSR
-46 IKNCDNDVIKDDCV
+46 KNCDIDVRKDDCV

-102 VDETDVEE
+102 VDEK
-110 TDVEETDIEQAGS
+110 DVEETDIEQAGS

-226 YNSLQELTASVEII
+226 YNSLQELTASVETI

-303 SEIKT
+303 SEVKA
-308 FEKKESEN
+308 FETKESEDIN
-316 VDSKSIEPV
+316 SKSLNIE
-325 KNSADSTIENDTT
+325 KNSTEGITQNDTT

-367 AQGFNSDLENIE
+367 PQGFNSDLENIE
-379 ALTTDKDAVLDEKA
+379 ALTTDNDAVLDKKA

>member
-1 MGTTIGGVDMN
+1 MGTTIGGVDMT

-38 VVNSEESN
+38 VVNSEESSRK
-46 IKNCDNDVIKDDCV
+46 ICDIDVRKDDCV

-102 VDETDVEE
+102 VDEK
-110 TDVEETDIEQAGS
+110 DVEETDIEQAGS

-138 LTDDVAV
+138 LTDDVSL
-145 IDKPDNIIF
+145 IDKLDNIIF

-226 YNSLQELTASVEII
+226 YNSLQELTSSVETI

-263 ELFDKDITQDLQ
+263 ELFDKAVTQDSQ
-275 IDQVVETEDTD
+275 IEQVVETEDTD

-303 SEIKT
+303 SEVKA
-308 FEKKESEN
+308 FETKESEDIN
-316 VDSKSIEPV
+316 SKSLNIE
-325 KNSADSTIENDTT
+325 KNSTEGITQNDTT

-379 ALTTDKDAVLDEKA
+379 ALTTDNDAVLDKKA

>member
-1 MGTTIGGVDMN
+1 MGTTIGGVDMT

-38 VVNSEESN
+38 VVNSEESSR
-46 IKNCDNDVIKDDCV
+46 KNCDIDVRKDDCV
-60 KNKSENKVDRNDEE
+60 KNKSENKFDRNDEE

-102 VDETDVEE
+102 VDEK
-110 TDVEETDIEQAGS
+110 DVEETDIEQAGS

-226 YNSLQELTASVEII
+226 YNSLQELTASVETI

-303 SEIKT
+303 SEVKA
-308 FEKKESEN
+308 FETKESEDIN
-316 VDSKSIEPV
+316 SKSLNIE
-325 KNSADSTIENDTT
+325 KNSTEGITQNDTT

-379 ALTTDKDAVLDEKA
+379 ALTTDNDAVLDKKA